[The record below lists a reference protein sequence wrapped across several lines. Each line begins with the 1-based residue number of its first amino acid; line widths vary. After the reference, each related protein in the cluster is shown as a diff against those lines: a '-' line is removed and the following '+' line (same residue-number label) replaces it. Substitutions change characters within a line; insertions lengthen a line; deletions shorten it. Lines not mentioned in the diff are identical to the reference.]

1 MAKEE
6 DIIVE
11 DLSGGLRLVYMHRRD
26 ARAGILGVA
35 VRAGSADDG
44 DGREGLAHFVEHT
57 IFKGTQK
64 RSSWHIINRMESV
77 GGELNAYTGKEE
89 TVVYTVFPSG
99 EAARGAELVADLIVN
114 SRFPERELA
123 KEREVVGDE
132 IDSYLDTPSEA
143 VFDDFEDLMF
153 AGSPLGHNILGSRAT
168 LERFTPEVCREY
180 LRTNYMRSNMV
191 VFYCGGRTL
200 KAIRAICERAFA
212 EVPCGPE
219 TPCGAESVLCQS
231 APFDITKAVETH
243 QSNTVIGCRVPG
255 LYSADRHAVALL
267 ANILGGPGM
276 NSLLNVELR
285 ERRGL
290 VYSVEASTT
299 MFSSGGALCVYYG
312 CDPGDNRR
320 CRNLCISVAE
330 KLAEKGLGERRLEAA
345 KKQYLG
351 QMLIA
356 GENRENRILAAARSV
371 LFRGH
376 APTLA
381 ESGAA
386 IASVSNDE
394 LRRRVARLADEH
406 SVLSRAPEREA

>member
-1 MAKEE
+1 MVKEE
-6 DIIVE
+6 EIIVE
-11 DLSGGLRLVYMHRRD
+11 ELAGGLRLVYMHRRD
-26 ARAGILGVA
+26 SRAGILGVA

-44 DGREGLAHFVEHT
+44 EGREGLAHFVEHT

-114 SRFPERELA
+114 SRFPERELT

-143 VFDDFEDLMF
+143 VFDDFEDQMF

-168 LERFTPEVCREY
+168 LARFTPEVCREY
-180 LRTNYMRSNMV
+180 LRKNYVRRNMV

-200 KAIRAICERAFA
+200 KAIRGICERAF
-212 EVPCGPE
+212 EGVPDGPA
-219 TPCGAESVLCQS
+219 TPREEGEVLCTAS
-231 APFDITKAVETH
+231 RFDIAKAIDSH

-290 VYSVEASTT
+290 VYSVEASTA
-299 MFSSGGALCVYYG
+299 MFAGGGALCLYYG
-312 CDPGDNRR
+312 CDPEDNRR
-320 CRNLCISVAE
+320 CRNLCTAVAE
-330 KLAEKGLGERRLEAA
+330 KLADKGLSARRLDAA

-386 IASVSNDE
+386 IAAVSNDE
-394 LRRRVARLADEH
+394 LKSIAGRLAEEH
-406 SVLSRAPEREA
+406 SVLSLGPARDF